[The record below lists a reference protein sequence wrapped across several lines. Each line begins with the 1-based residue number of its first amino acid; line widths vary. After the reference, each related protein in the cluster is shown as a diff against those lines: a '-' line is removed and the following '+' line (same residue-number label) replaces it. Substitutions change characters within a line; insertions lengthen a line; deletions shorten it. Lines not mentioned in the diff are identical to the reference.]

1 MKVANLSMCY
11 LLQYQICTYMLYSM
25 FAFFTFVKYYVN
37 KTSCFFVAVLSRN
50 GGISSSRRQP
60 SASLNAQI
68 CM

>member
-1 MKVANLSMCY
+1 
-11 LLQYQICTYMLYSM
+11 M